1 MNRQAV
7 VAALRNLAWILGDKA
22 FAMAAGLL
30 IFGMIGRAFG
40 PEGAGHFAYAAALLQ
55 VGLGLALVCSASA
68 LLPRFCRM
76 HAALPGALANV
87 FVVRMAASLLA
98 LAVMAAF
105 TALTVTDPVRRD
117 VTLVVLLAIPL
128 IEPFMVISTY
138 WSSRNHNQPNVVAR
152 TTGLLVRLLVL
163 AAGIAAGA
171 APVLLAATWVLEA
184 VVNAAIQWRQL
195 RRALPG
201 RRFVRFVRWRR
212 ARGYLRYGAR
222 FMLGSWL
229 HVLYTRLDR
238 LLLGERLPHD
248 TFGLYATAMQLVD
261 TWVQVANLVGLSVAT
276 AYLYKRIRA
285 GAFARAFLLSAA
297 GMACIGLVGLAGAW
311 LLGPWIMRAVFG
323 PAFAGSQPYL
333 VAGMALG
340 LLLFANQI
348 VLLTLATL
356 NRPLHLVVMWSVAVA
371 VATPLVWLGV
381 DRVGPVSGPLG
392 LGAGLVAG
400 WVVLAIMSLRAAR

>member
-1 MNRQAV
+1 MNRQAIA
-7 VAALRNLAWILGDKA
+7 AALRNLAWILGDKA

-30 IFGMIGRAFG
+30 IFGLIGRAFG

-68 LLPRFCRM
+68 LLPRFCRLQ
-76 HAALPGALANV
+76 AALPGAVANV

-98 LAVMAAF
+98 LAAMAAF
-105 TALTVTDPVRRD
+105 TALTVTDPVRRS
-117 VTLVVLLAIPL
+117 VTLVVLLAVPL
-128 IEPFMVISTY
+128 IEPFAVIAMY
-138 WSSRNHNQPNVVAR
+138 WNSRNHNRPNVVAR
-152 TTGLLVRLLVL
+152 STGLLVRLGVL

-184 VVNAAIQWRQL
+184 VVNSAIQWRQL
-195 RRALPG
+195 RQAMPG
-201 RRFVRFVRWRR
+201 RRFRRFVRWRR
-212 ARGYLRYGAR
+212 ARSYFRFGVR

-238 LLLGERLPHD
+238 LLLGERLAPE
-248 TFGLYATAMQLVD
+248 TFGLYATAMQLMDV
-261 TWVQVANLVGLSVAT
+261 WVQVANLVGLSVAT
-276 AYLYKRIRA
+276 AYLYRRIRA

-297 GMACIGLVGLAGAW
+297 GMAAIGLAGLAGAW
-311 LLGPWIMRAVFG
+311 LFGPWIMRAVFG
-323 PAFAGSQPYL
+323 PAFDGSQPYL

-340 LLLFANQI
+340 VLLFANQI

-356 NRPLHLVVMWSVAVA
+356 NRPLHLVVMWSVAVV

-381 DRVGPVSGPLG
+381 DRFGPVSGPLG

-400 WVVLAIMSLRAAR
+400 WAVLAIMSRPAAR